1 MERRSSGYA
10 VENTRG
16 GSKDSIGIGGSR
28 ALSQLMPKASLG
40 QRNGDERYNGK
51 HSSSST
57 GPAFDRGNSSGS
69 SEGPSNCQ
77 KRSAMVVHEAVVT
90 HTHIRTRNKPSNQHQ
105 AQTKPP
111 PTVIDLLDD
120 EPSAAPAAPVAAPSL
135 DTESFYRSL
144 LGDSIVDSQ
153 LQGATGPV
161 GGRIPV
167 DRIYLGAF
175 PFESH
180 SPRSLS
186 IRVDANLGECILLG
200 INDCDAEGL
209 LSLNPVE
216 YEKIPF
222 KSIKK
227 IS

>member
-10 VENTRG
+10 VENSRG
-16 GSKDSIGIGGSR
+16 GSIGIGGSRGMGGSR
-28 ALSQLMPKASLG
+28 ALSQLMPTASSG
-40 QRNGDERYNGK
+40 QRNGDERRYSK

-57 GPAFDRGNSSGS
+57 GPAFDRGNNSSN
-69 SEGPSNCQ
+69 EGPSNQ

-90 HTHIRTRNKPSNQHQ
+90 NNHIRTRNKLSNQHQ

-120 EPSAAPAAPVAAPSL
+120 EPPVAPVAAPSL

-180 SPRSLS
+180 SPRCLS
-186 IRVDANLGECILLG
+186 IRVDANLSECILLG

>member
-1 MERRSSGYA
+1 M
-10 VENTRG
+10 
-16 GSKDSIGIGGSR
+16 GGSR
-28 ALSQLMPKASLG
+28 ALSQLMPTASSG
-40 QRNGDERYNGK
+40 QRNGDERRYSK

-57 GPAFDRGNSSGS
+57 GPAFDRG
-69 SEGPSNCQ
+69 SEGPSN
-77 KRSAMVVHEAVVT
+77 MVVHEAVVT
-90 HTHIRTRNKPSNQHQ
+90 NNHIRTRNKLSNQHQ
-105 AQTKPP
+105 AQMKPP

-120 EPSAAPAAPVAAPSL
+120 EPPVAPVAAPSL

-180 SPRSLS
+180 SPRCLS
-186 IRVDANLGECILLG
+186 IRVDANLSECILLG

>member
-1 MERRSSGYA
+1 MEHRPSGYA
-10 VENTRG
+10 VENSRG
-16 GSKDSIGIGGSR
+16 GSTGIGGSR
-28 ALSQLMPKASLG
+28 ALSQLMPTASLG
-40 QRNGDERYNGK
+40 QRNGDEKRYSK
-51 HSSSST
+51 HGSSST
-57 GPAFDRGNSSGS
+57 GPAFDRGNSSNSS
-69 SEGPSNCQ
+69 SEGPSNM
-77 KRSAMVVHEAVVT
+77 KRSVHEAVVT
-90 HTHIRTRNKPSNQHQ
+90 NTHIRTRNKLSIQHQ

-120 EPSAAPAAPVAAPSL
+120 EPPVAPVAAPSL
-135 DTESFYRSL
+135 DTENFYRSL

-161 GGRIPV
+161 GRRIPV

-175 PFESH
+175 PFESL
-180 SPRSLS
+180 SPRCLS
-186 IRVDANLGECILLG
+186 IRVDANLSECILLG

>member
-1 MERRSSGYA
+1 MERRPSGYA
-10 VENTRG
+10 VENSRG

-28 ALSQLMPKASLG
+28 ALSQLMPTASLG
-40 QRNGDERYNGK
+40 QRNGDERRYGK

-57 GPAFDRGNSSGS
+57 GPTFDRGSSSS
-69 SEGPSNCQ
+69 SEGPSNQ

-90 HTHIRTRNKPSNQHQ
+90 NTHIRTRNNSSNQHR

-120 EPSAAPAAPVAAPSL
+120 EPPAAPVAAAEAPSL
-135 DTESFYRSL
+135 DTEGFYRSL

-180 SPRSLS
+180 SPRTLS
-186 IRVDANLGECILLG
+186 IRVDANLSECILLG
-200 INDCDAEGL
+200 INDCDVEGL